1 MSAPVRWVQW
11 SAAAA
16 PSSQANWTPGPG
28 PSWLAWTAEVEVLG
42 GAGGEDRPGL
52 VRVEG
57 AGLDEDETPE
67 GAEERPS

>member
-1 MSAPVRWVQW
+1 VVGGRG
-11 SAAAA
+11 
-16 PSSQANWTPGPG
+16 TE
-28 PSWLAWTAEVEVLG
+28 LAGQLDTRAGAELVGVDAEAEALG

-52 VRVEG
+52 VRVED